1 MHVIFC
7 LIGFNGGLRSGSGW
21 KGASGIKGLLF
32 TILSFA
38 LFIECVGSLVCALF
52 VFFVS
57 ILVFPGI
64 SCDKLDGWLI
74 A

>member
-1 MHVIFC
+1 MCHI
-7 LIGFNGGLRSGSGW
+7 GGLRIGPGW
-21 KGASGIKGLLF
+21 KGAAGIKGLLF

-38 LFIECVGSLVCALF
+38 LFMECVGSVECTWF
-52 VFFVS
+52 VFLVS
-57 ILVFPGI
+57 ILVHPGI